1 MISSGEARKLELAR
15 QLELARSD
23 PEAAAAIAATLAAK
37 LPTTEEPQPEPEPEP
52 EPRAGAG
59 VDAEIDEQQR
69 RLLLQQRLEQVRAD
83 PNLTASVAAELF
95 ARPERSITGPATDA
109 PADERRP
116 QLEQRLAEA
125 RSSEVRAA
133 EMELELSGA
142 QSAGE
147 QAAEPS
153 AAESPAAWR
162 APELQPEPAVPSMQ
176 PSAPTAPTPK
186 VHPKRKPGLF
196 ACCGA
201 R

>member
-52 EPRAGAG
+52 EPGA
-59 VDAEIDEQQR
+59 DAEIDEQQR

-109 PADERRP
+109 PADERRA

-133 EMELELSGA
+133 EMELDLSGA

-176 PSAPTAPTPK
+176 PSVPTAPTPK